1 MTEEIDRNW
10 REGWAGR
17 WFLYACAFT
26 LAATLVFGAGLSWP
40 FALGAGLTVVLAG
53 FVVRLRPKGR
63 APLEETLLARR
74 AARLAYTRALGEHS

>member
-26 LAATLVFGAGLSWP
+26 LAATLATQPVTSASM
-40 FALGAGLTVVLAG
+40 A
-53 FVVRLRPKGR
+53 
-63 APLEETLLARR
+63 
-74 AARLAYTRALGEHS
+74 AARP